1 MFQRGPAGARWPM
14 TRGIFDPDQPDRAP
28 PDLAAGRRD
37 PKELS
42 DGGHLGSR
50 ADHDRIGHRNVVSFE
65 CHALAAFAVGTRDHL
80 LLGGDHVAPGLDQV
94 GRIIR
99 RATSYPLVQPGT
111 PGLAGPGCQGPPGN
125 EAIGPAVPTPTA
137 QGQVRAPAPSRK
149 GGYWR
154 LRRLSGTNQI
164 TATAAN
170 RA

>member
-1 MFQRGPAGARWPM
+1 M

-111 PGLAGPGCQGPPGN
+111 PGLAEPGCQGPPGN
-125 EAIGPAVPTPTA
+125 EAIGPGRPDADGTQPSA
-137 QGQVRAPAPSRK
+137 CACAGQEGWLLAAEATVWHEPDH
-149 GGYWR
+149 GN
-154 LRRLSGTNQI
+154 RRE
-164 TATAAN
+164 
-170 RA
+170 